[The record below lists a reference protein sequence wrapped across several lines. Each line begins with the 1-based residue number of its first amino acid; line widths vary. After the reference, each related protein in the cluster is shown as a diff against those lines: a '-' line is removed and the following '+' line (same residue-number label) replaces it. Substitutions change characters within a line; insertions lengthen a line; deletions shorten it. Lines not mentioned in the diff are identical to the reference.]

1 MKLPDRDETGPILQ
15 GKRPMSIEMVG
26 LADIVRIHGAA
37 RPDTVA
43 IVYEGRPTTYGG
55 LDRASSRVAGGL
67 VAEGVKP
74 QVRVAHLDKS
84 SDLFFEL
91 LFGVAKAG
99 AVMVSVNW
107 RLAAPE
113 VLQIVNDAEAEML
126 FVGEEYFPIVEA
138 IRDQLKTVRKIVSLG
153 NRHGDWEAF
162 ADWRDRQPDTDP
174 RLPARPQDTAV
185 QFYTSGTT
193 GLPKG
198 AELTNANFAFM
209 FEQWTRSWLLKPGTQ
224 NIVCLPMFHIG
235 GAGWA
240 IAGLYAGATN
250 HVVREFV
257 PTRVLE
263 IIERDRIEVMLLVPA
278 MILFLVQAPQ
288 IRETRLESLRLIV
301 YGAAPIPAELL
312 RQALEIFP
320 CGFQQVYGLT
330 ETTGAI
336 TLLPP
341 HDHDPGDLRKLLSC
355 GYAQKGVELRIVG
368 EDGRDLPVGEVGEIA
383 VRSPQI
389 MGGYW
394 RLPEATERAIQG
406 DWFFTGDAGYL
417 DDKGYL
423 YIYDRV
429 KDMIVS
435 GGENIYPAEVE
446 SALFGHPDVA
456 DVAVIGVPDERWGE
470 AVKAIVVKKPDAE
483 VTAAALIAWARERIA
498 GYKLPKSVDFIDA
511 LPRNPTGKI
520 LKRELRKPYWEGR
533 QRNIN

>member
-1 MKLPDRDETGPILQ
+1 
-15 GKRPMSIEMVG
+15 MSIEMVG
-26 LADIVRIHGAA
+26 LADIARAHGAA

-43 IVYEGRPTTYGG
+43 IVHEGRATTYGA
-55 LDRASSRVAGGL
+55 LDRASSRIANGL
-67 VAEGVKP
+67 IAEGIKP

-84 SDLFFEL
+84 SDVFFEL
-91 LFGVAKAG
+91 LFGTAKAG

-107 RLAAPE
+107 RLAPPE
-113 VLQIVNDAEAEML
+113 VLQIVNDAEAEIL
-126 FVGEEYFPIVEA
+126 FVGEEYFPVVEK
-138 IRDQLKTVRKIVSLG
+138 IRDQLSTVRKIVTLG
-153 NRHGDWEAF
+153 PRHDDWQAF
-162 ADWRDRQPDTDP
+162 GEWRDRHPDTDP

-240 IAGLYAGATN
+240 IAGLFAGATN

-257 PTRVLE
+257 PARVLE

-288 IRETRLESLRLIV
+288 IRETDLSSLRLIV
-301 YGAAPIPAELL
+301 YGAAPIPADLL
-312 RQALEIFP
+312 KQAMATFG

-341 HDHDPGDLRKLLSC
+341 EDHDPSDAKKLLSC
-355 GYAQKGVELRIVG
+355 GYAQVGVELRIVDDTG
-368 EDGRDLPVGEVGEIA
+368 ADVPAGAVGEIA
-383 VRSPQI
+383 IRSPQV
-389 MGGYW
+389 MRGYW
-394 RLPEATERAIQG
+394 RLADATKRAIQG

-417 DDKGYL
+417 DEKGYL
-423 YIYDRV
+423 FIYDRV

-446 SALFGHPDVA
+446 SALFGHPGVA
-456 DVAVIGVPDERWGE
+456 DVAVIGVPDDTWGE
-470 AVKAIVVKKPDAE
+470 AVAAFVVLNEGKSLTGDQVIEICRANLASYKKPRQ
-483 VTAAALIAWARERIA
+483 VYFR
-498 GYKLPKSVDFIDA
+498 DA
-511 LPRNPTGKI
+511 LPRSSLGKI
-520 LKRELRKPYWEGR
+520 VKASLRDEFWAGR
-533 QRNIN
+533 

>member
-1 MKLPDRDETGPILQ
+1 MA
-15 GKRPMSIEMVG
+15 IEIAG
-26 LADIVRIHGAA
+26 LADITRRHAA
-37 RPDTVA
+37 ERPDAPA
-43 IVYEGRPTTYGG
+43 IVHAGRITTYAA
-55 LDRASSRVAGGL
+55 LDREASRVANGL
-67 VAEGVKP
+67 IAEGIEP

-84 SDLFFEL
+84 SDQFFEL
-91 LFGVAKAG
+91 LFGIAKAG
-99 AVMVSVNW
+99 AVIVSVNW

-113 VLQIVNDAEAEML
+113 VLHIVNDAEAEIL
-126 FVGEEYFPIVEA
+126 FVGEEYFPVVER
-138 IRDQLKTVRKIVSLG
+138 IRDQLTTVRTIVALG
-153 NRHGDWEAF
+153 GGHPVWQSYAE
-162 ADWRDRQPDTDP
+162 WRDRQPAVDP
-174 RLPARPQDTAV
+174 GLPARPADTAV

-198 AELTNANFAFM
+198 AELTNANFAWM
-209 FEQWTRSWLLKPGTQ
+209 LPLWTETWLLGPEVP
-224 NIVCLPMFHIG
+224 NLVCLPMFHIG
-235 GAGWA
+235 GAGWG
-240 IAGLYAGATN
+240 IAGLFAGATN

-257 PTRVLE
+257 PAE
-263 IIERDRIEVMLLVPA
+263 ILQIVEREKLQVMLLVPA

-288 IRETRLESLRLIV
+288 IRETDLSSLRLIV

-312 RQALEIFP
+312 RQALQIFP

-341 HDHDPGDLRKLLSC
+341 HDHDPADARKLLSC

-368 EDGRDLPVGEVGEIA
+368 DDGGERAVGEVGEIA

-394 RLPEATERAIQG
+394 RLPEATRRAVKG

-446 SALFGHPDVA
+446 SALFGHPAVA

-470 AVKAIVVKKPDAE
+470 AVKAIVVKKPAAT
-483 VTAAALIAWARERIA
+483 VTAGELMTWARERIA

-520 LKRELRKPYWEGR
+520 LKRELRKPYWGDQQR
-533 QRNIN
+533 QVN

>member
-1 MKLPDRDETGPILQ
+1 MG
-15 GKRPMSIEMVG
+15 IEIAG
-26 LADIVRIHGAA
+26 LADITRRHAA
-37 RPDTVA
+37 ERPEAVA
-43 IVYEGRPTTYGG
+43 IVHAGRPTTYAA
-55 LDRASSRVAGGL
+55 LDRAASRVANGL
-67 VAEGVKP
+67 IAEGVRP
-74 QVRVAHLDKS
+74 QARIAHLDKS

-91 LFGVAKAG
+91 LFGTAKAN

-107 RLAAPE
+107 RLAPPE
-113 VLQIVNDAEAEML
+113 VLHIVNDAEAELL
-126 FVGEEYFPIVEA
+126 FVGEEFFPVIDR
-138 IRDQLKTVRKIVSLG
+138 IRDQLKTVRRIVAMGS
-153 NRHGDWEAF
+153 NHPAWESF
-162 ADWRDRQPDTDP
+162 EGWRDRQPAVDP
-174 RLPARPQDTAV
+174 GLPVAPGDTAV

-198 AELTNANFAFM
+198 AELTNANFAWM
-209 FEQWTRSWLLKPGTQ
+209 LPLWTRTWLLGPGVP
-224 NIVCLPMFHIG
+224 NLVCLPMFHIG
-235 GAGWA
+235 GAGWGV
-240 IAGLYAGATN
+240 AGLFSGATN

-257 PTRVLE
+257 PAE
-263 IIERDRIEVMLLVPA
+263 ILRIVEQERLQVMLLVPA

-288 IRETRLESLRLIV
+288 IRETDLSSLRLIV

-312 RQALEIFP
+312 RQALGIFP

-341 HDHDPGDLRKLLSC
+341 HDHDPGDVRKLLSC
-355 GYAQKGVELRIVG
+355 GHAQTGVELRIVG
-368 EDGRDLPVGEVGEIA
+368 EDGREMSVGEVGEIA

-446 SALFGHPDVA
+446 SALFGHPAVA

-470 AVKAIVVKKPDAE
+470 AVKAVVVKKPDAE
-483 VTAAALIAWARERIA
+483 VTAGALITWARERIA
-498 GYKLPKSVDFIDA
+498 GYKLPKSVDFVDA

-520 LKRELRKPYWEGR
+520 LKRELRKPYWGDR
-533 QRNIN
+533 QRQVH

>member
-1 MKLPDRDETGPILQ
+1 
-15 GKRPMSIEMVG
+15 MSIQIAS
-26 LADIVRIHGAA
+26 LADIVRVHAA
-37 RPDTVA
+37 ERPDAAA
-43 IVYEGRPTTYGG
+43 IVFEGRTTSYAA
-55 LDRASSRVAGGL
+55 LDHAASRVARAL
-67 VAEGVKP
+67 IAEGVKP
-74 QVRVAHLDKS
+74 QSRVAHLDKS

-91 LFGVAKAG
+91 LFGVAKAN

-107 RLAAPE
+107 RLAPPE
-113 VLQIVNDAEAEML
+113 IVHIVNDTEAEIL
-126 FVGEEYFPIVEA
+126 FVGEEYFPVIEK
-138 IRDQLKTVRKIVSLG
+138 IRGDLKTVRKIVTLG
-153 NRHGDWEAF
+153 GRHGAWDAF
-162 ADWRDRQPDTDP
+162 TAWRDRQVASDP
-174 RLPARPQDTAV
+174 LLPTSPGDTAV

-198 AELTNANFAFM
+198 AELTNANFAWM
-209 FEQWTRSWLLKPGTQ
+209 FPLWTESWLLAPGVP
-224 NIVCLPMFHIG
+224 NLVCLPMFHIG
-235 GAGWA
+235 GAGWG
-240 IAGLYAGATN
+240 IAGLFAGATN

-257 PTRVLE
+257 PAQILE
-263 IIERDRIEVMLLVPA
+263 IVQRQRLQVMLLVPA

-288 IRETRLESLRLIV
+288 IRETDLSSLRLIV

-312 RQALEIFP
+312 KQAMSIFP

-341 HDHDPGDLRKLLSC
+341 EDHDPADAKKLLSC
-355 GYAQKGVELRIVG
+355 GYVQKGVELRIVG
-368 EDGRDLPVGEVGEIA
+368 EDGKDLPAGAVGEIA
-383 VRSPQI
+383 VRSPQV

-394 RLPEATERAIQG
+394 KLPEASTRAIQG

-446 SALFGHPDVA
+446 SALFGHPAVA

-470 AVKAIVVKKPDAE
+470 AVKAVVVMKAGAA
-483 VTAAALIAWARERIA
+483 VTQGELITWARERIA
-498 GYKLPKSVDFIDA
+498 GYKLPKSVDFIEA
-511 LPRNPTGKI
+511 LPRNPTAKI
-520 LKRELRKPYWEGR
+520 LKRELRKAYWGTKER
-533 QRNIN
+533 QVN